1 MKIVKT
7 ERINGI
13 DNVYFR
19 DHTFSLWLDD
29 AVNISTDRSCQILK
43 SPRSVNDAVCA
54 LRLKATDH
62 RYICNAFRGVLCD
75 SVTLRDTQL

>member
-1 MKIVKT
+1 MCILET
-7 ERINGI
+7 I
-13 DNVYFR
+13 YFQ
-19 DHTFSLWLDD
+19 FSLWLD

-54 LRLKATDH
+54 LCLKATDH

-75 SVTLRDTQL
+75 SVTLRDTQLWQVISIIY

>member
-1 MKIVKT
+1 MT
-7 ERINGI
+7 DRMNGI

-19 DHTFSLWLDD
+19 DHIFSLWLD

-43 SPRSVNDAVCA
+43 SPRSVNDAVCE
-54 LRLKATDH
+54 LCLKATDH